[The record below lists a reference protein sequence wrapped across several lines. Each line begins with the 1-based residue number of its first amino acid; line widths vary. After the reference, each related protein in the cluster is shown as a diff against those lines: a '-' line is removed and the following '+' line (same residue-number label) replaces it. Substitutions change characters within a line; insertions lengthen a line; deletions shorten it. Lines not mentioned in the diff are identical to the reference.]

1 MATISDYHPRAA
13 GIAWIR
19 EEDYPTIIGV
29 FEDGH
34 KFEGG
39 WKEWEQRA
47 KELQAEFESQ
57 GMIVE
62 RVYID
67 PDTFADWC
75 TRNSVGTGRD
85 GRLKFG
91 ADFVAKKYGRNQS

>member
-1 MATISDYHPRAA
+1 MTTIRDYNPRVG

-19 EEDYPTIIGV
+19 EEDYSALIRI

-39 WKEWEQRA
+39 WKEWEQQA
-47 KELQAEFESQ
+47 KKAEAEFKSQ

-75 TRNSVGTGRD
+75 SRNGVGTGRD
-85 GRLKFG
+85 GRMKFG